1 MALPV
6 AVVTPPLTTTLAC
19 ATFPALTRPVWRHFR
34 LNKGKTKLPVV
45 PPPPKQT
52 NTAQHAR
59 LPGRGGAG
67 VCDEERLNCS
77 RHSNATLTAVAP
89 TTINWHTVTNIER
102 ENPPSL
108 VYDHNLMFSSTET
121 TAATKM
127 TRSGLK
133 FIPLAQPTTT
143 ATSAL

>member
-1 MALPV
+1 MFETVVKLALPS
-6 AVVTPPLTTTLAC
+6 
-19 ATFPALTRPVWRHFR
+19 
-34 LNKGKTKLPVV
+34 
-45 PPPPKQT
+45 
-52 NTAQHAR
+52 
-59 LPGRGGAG
+59 
-67 VCDEERLNCS
+67 S

-89 TTINWHTVTNIER
+89 TTNQLAPLVMSTYSSSSPSGSVTNIEG